1 MWSNERADVIFVF
14 GMGLDAV
21 FGFAVGLVVVCN
33 FLAQHGGAILG
44 VVVALRV
51 PLLCKHEMS
60 LWIASTSP
68 QFIIVSGVSPRR
80 YSEFSTSILQ
90 ISVHFYL
97 SGQHQS
103 MSEIEC
109 QRLNVRDSMSETQCQ
124 RLNVRDLMSEMDVLS
139 WSHVFAIPPTW
150 VYNSIMV
157 YKGIPDLSSWVFDS
171 WTAARPSVNA
181 DWLLAASRSWVV
193 FLSTGALISLVQF
206 AAWVGNLQ
214 GTCRGA
220 IKMVFRQIWGLQR
233 G

>member
-60 LWIASTSP
+60 LWIAWTSP

-109 QRLNVRDSMSETQCQ
+109 QRLNVRDSMSETQC
-124 RLNVRDLMSEMDVLS
+124 RRFDVRDGCTKLITCLCYTSHLGIQLDNGVQRDTRFVELSFRFLDCCKAFSECRLATGSIQVMSGLLEHGGLDFFSPVRNMGRQSPRDLS
-139 WSHVFAIPPTW
+139 WC
-150 VYNSIMV
+150 
-157 YKGIPDLSSWVFDS
+157 YKDGFS
-171 WTAARPSVNA
+171 A
-181 DWLLAASRSWVV
+181 DMRLAAWI
-193 FLSTGALISLVQF
+193 G
-206 AAWVGNLQ
+206 G
-214 GTCRGA
+214 
-220 IKMVFRQIWGLQR
+220 
-233 G
+233 